1 MATSKLDLGP
11 LRRSLTALRKV
22 VRMDL
27 EDDVVRDAAVK
38 RFEFTYEMAWKMMRR
53 HLRWAGS
60 QDLES
65 IPRRELFRLAA
76 RASLID
82 DPEHWFAYHEA
93 RNLTSHTYDEANA
106 RKVTGLLKAFV
117 KDTAVLLRNLK
128 EYHA

>member
-1 MATSKLDLGP
+1 MPTAKLDLSS

-27 EDDVVRDAAVK
+27 GDDVVRDAAVK

-53 HLRWAGS
+53 HLHWAGQLDMDNIS
-60 QDLES
+60 
-65 IPRRELFRLAA
+65 RRELFRRAA

-82 DPEHWFAYHEA
+82 DPAVWFAYHEA

-106 RKVTGLLKAFV
+106 RKVTVLFKAFV
-117 KDTAVLLRNLK
+117 KDTAALLRNLK
-128 EYHA
+128 EHHA